1 MTGQNLAAAIAD
13 TAGGLPAPDVG
24 GRRLAGRLRQAFRSG
39 WLVAGTSVV
48 GFFVLLAIIGPFFAP
63 SPYQL
68 STATYQAPS
77 VAHWLG
83 TTQTGQD
90 VFAQLVV
97 SARASLEI
105 GAGAGLLATAISI
118 LVGITGGYVGGF
130 IDEALSLLSNVI
142 LVIPTFPLIIVTF
155 AYVKQGNLTALIL
168 VIALTSW
175 AAAARVLRAQTL
187 SVRNREYV
195 LAARAS
201 GERAWRIILVEILPN
216 ELPIIVS
223 QFIFAMIF
231 AILTQATIAFLGVV
245 DVSQLTWG
253 NMLYF
258 AWNDEALQSGAWW
271 WFIPPGACI
280 ALLGMGLALINFSM
294 DELLNPQLRTYRPAK
309 EQRRG
314 KPRREAIS

>member
-1 MTGQNLAAAIAD
+1 MTAQTI
-13 TAGGLPAPDVG
+13 TAPDADP
-24 GRRLAGRLRQAFRSG
+24 GRAPGWLRGAFRSG
-39 WLVAGTSVV
+39 RLVAGASIV
-48 GFFVLLAIIGPFFAP
+48 GFFVLLAVIGPFFTPDPA
-63 SPYQL
+63 QL

-77 VAHWLG
+77 LAHWLG

-105 GAGAGLLATAISI
+105 GAGAGLLATVISI
-118 LVGITGGYVGGF
+118 LIGITGGYVGG
-130 IDEALSLLSNVI
+130 IVDETLSLLSNVV

-168 VIALTSW
+168 IIALTSW
-175 AAAARVLRAQTL
+175 AASARVLRAQTL

-195 LAARAS
+195 LAARAG

-245 DVSQLTWG
+245 DVSELTWG
-253 NMLYF
+253 NMLFF

-294 DELLNPQLRTYRPAK
+294 DELLNPRLRTYRPAK
-309 EQRRG
+309 PRGVTAAQEHRR
-314 KPRREAIS
+314 KQVAA

>member
-1 MTGQNLAAAIAD
+1 VTAHNITAATVG
-13 TAGGLPAPDVG
+13 TAGGLPAPAVD
-24 GRRLAGRLRQAFRSG
+24 GRPLAGRLRWAFRSG
-39 WLVAGTSVV
+39 RLVAGTSIV

-63 SPYQL
+63 NPGQL

-97 SARASLEI
+97 STRASLEI
-105 GAGAGLLATAISI
+105 GVGAGLLATVISI
-118 LVGITGGYVGGF
+118 LIGITGGYVGGF
-130 IDEALSLLSNVI
+130 VDEALSLLSNVI

-155 AYVKQGNLTALIL
+155 AYVRQGNLTALIL

-175 AAAARVLRAQTL
+175 AASARVLRAQTL

-216 ELPIIVS
+216 ELPIIIS

-258 AWNDEALQSGAWW
+258 AWNDQALQSGAWW

-309 EQRRG
+309 RR
-314 KPRREAIS
+314 KQVAA

>member
-1 MTGQNLAAAIAD
+1 MTAQNIAAA
-13 TAGGLPAPDVG
+13 TAGTASGLPAPDPDA
-24 GRRLAGRLRQAFRSG
+24 RRLAGRLREAFRSG
-39 WLVAGTSVV
+39 RLVAGTSIV
-48 GFFVLLAIIGPFFAP
+48 GFFVLLAIFGPFFAANP
-63 SPYQL
+63 NQL

-77 VAHWLG
+77 IAHWLG

-97 SARASLEI
+97 STRASLEI
-105 GAGAGLLATAISI
+105 GVGAGLLATVISI
-118 LVGITGGYVGGF
+118 LIGITGGYVGGVV
-130 IDEALSLLSNVI
+130 DEALSLLSNVI

-175 AAAARVLRAQTL
+175 AASARVLRAQTL

-195 LAARAS
+195 LAARAG

-231 AILTQATIAFLGVV
+231 AILTQATIAFLGIV

-253 NMLYF
+253 NMLFF

-271 WFIPPGACI
+271 WFVPPGACI
-280 ALLGMGLALINFSM
+280 ALLGMGLALINFSL
-294 DELLNPQLRTYRPAK
+294 DELLNPRLRTYRPK
-309 EQRRG
+309 RVT
-314 KPRREAIS
+314 K

>member
-1 MTGQNLAAAIAD
+1 MTAPSINAPGATAPDLAA
-13 TAGGLPAPDVG
+13 P
-24 GRRLAGRLRQAFRSG
+24 RLAGRLRETFRSG
-39 WLVAGTSVV
+39 RLMAGAGIT
-48 GFFVLLAIIGPFFAP
+48 GFFALLAIIGPFFAP
-63 SPYQL
+63 NPNQL

-77 VAHWLG
+77 AAHWLG

-105 GAGAGLLATAISI
+105 GVGAGLLATVISVLI
-118 LVGITGGYVGGF
+118 GITGGYLGGF
-130 IDEALSLLSNVI
+130 VDEALSLVSNVF

-155 AYVKQGNLTALIL
+155 AYVRQGNLTALIL

-175 AAAARVLRAQTL
+175 AASARVLRAQTL

-195 LAARAS
+195 LAARAA
-201 GERAWRIILVEILPN
+201 GERAWRIIGVEILPN

-231 AILTQATIAFLGVV
+231 AILTQATIAFLGIV

-271 WFIPPGACI
+271 WFVPPGVCI
-280 ALLGMGLALINFSM
+280 ALLGMGLALMNFGL
-294 DELLNPQLRTYRPAK
+294 DELLNPRLRIYRPAK
-309 EQRRG
+309 
-314 KPRREAIS
+314 ADS

>member
-1 MTGQNLAAAIAD
+1 MTAQNIAASIAG
-13 TAGGLPAPDVG
+13 TAGGLPAPGTDA
-24 GRRLAGRLRQAFRSG
+24 RRLAGRLREAFRSG
-39 WLVAGTSVV
+39 RLVAGVSIV
-48 GFFVLLAIIGPFFAP
+48 GFFVLLAIFGPFFTP
-63 SPYQL
+63 NPNQL

-83 TTQTGQD
+83 TNQVGQD

-97 SARASLEI
+97 SARASIEI
-105 GAGAGLLATAISI
+105 GVGAGLLATVISI
-118 LVGITGGYVGGF
+118 LIGITGGYVGG
-130 IDEALSLLSNVI
+130 IVDDALSLLSNVI

-155 AYVKQGNLTALIL
+155 AYVRQGNLTALIL

-175 AAAARVLRAQTL
+175 AASARVLRAQTL

-195 LAARAS
+195 LAARAG

-231 AILTQATIAFLGVV
+231 AILTQATIAFLGIV

-253 NMLYF
+253 NMLFF

-271 WFIPPGACI
+271 WFVPPGACI

-294 DELLNPQLRTYRPAK
+294 DELLNPRLRTYRPVK
-309 EQRRG
+309 ERRRG
-314 KPRREAIS
+314 PRDREVVS

>member
-1 MTGQNLAAAIAD
+1 MTAQTITAPPDAD
-13 TAGGLPAPDVG
+13 V
-24 GRRLAGRLRQAFRSG
+24 RRGAGRLRETFRSG
-39 WLVAGTSVV
+39 RLIAGVSIT
-48 GFFVLLAIIGPFFAP
+48 GFFVLLAIIGPFFAANP
-63 SPYQL
+63 NKL

-77 VAHWLG
+77 AAHWLG

-105 GAGAGLLATAISI
+105 GVGAGLIATVISI
-118 LVGITGGYVGGF
+118 LIGITGGYLGGVV
-130 IDEALSLLSNVI
+130 DEALSLVSNVF

-155 AYVKQGNLTALIL
+155 AYVRQGNLTALIL

-175 AAAARVLRAQTL
+175 AASARVLRAQTL
-187 SVRNREYV
+187 SIRNREYV
-195 LAARAS
+195 LAARAA

-271 WFIPPGACI
+271 WFIPPVVCI
-280 ALLGMGLALINFSM
+280 ALLGMGLALINFSL
-294 DELLNPQLRTYRPAK
+294 DELLNPRLRIYRS
-309 EQRRG
+309 G
-314 KPRREAIS
+314 KAAS

>member
-1 MTGQNLAAAIAD
+1 MTAQNITAAIAD
-13 TAGGLPAPDVG
+13 TASGLPAPDTDA
-24 GRRLAGRLRQAFRSG
+24 RRLAGRVREAFRSG
-39 WLVAGTSVV
+39 RLVAGTSIV
-48 GFFVLLAIIGPFFAP
+48 GFFVLVAIFGPFFAP
-63 SPYQL
+63 NPNQL
-68 STATYQAPS
+68 STALYRAPS
-77 VAHWLG
+77 IAHWLG
-83 TTQTGQD
+83 TNQTGQD

-105 GAGAGLLATAISI
+105 GVGAGLLATVISI
-118 LVGITGGYVGGF
+118 VIGITGGYVGGVV
-130 IDEALSLLSNVI
+130 DEALSLLSNVV

-175 AAAARVLRAQTL
+175 AASARVLRAQTL

-195 LAARAS
+195 LAARAG

-231 AILTQATIAFLGVV
+231 AILTQATIAFLGIV
-245 DVSQLTWG
+245 DVGQLTWG
-253 NMLYF
+253 NMLFF

-271 WFIPPGACI
+271 WFVPPGACI
-280 ALLGMGLALINFSM
+280 ALLGMGLALINFSL
-294 DELLNPQLRTYRPAK
+294 DELLNPRLRTYRPAK
-309 EQRRG
+309 KRG
-314 KPRREAIS
+314 REVAS

>member
-1 MTGQNLAAAIAD
+1 MTALNI
-13 TAGGLPAPDVG
+13 TAPGTDV
-24 GRRLAGRLRQAFRSG
+24 RRLAGRLREAFRSG
-39 WLVAGTSVV
+39 RLVAGTSIV
-48 GFFVLLAIIGPFFAP
+48 GFFVLVAIFGPLFVP
-63 SPYQL
+63 DPNLL

-77 VAHWLG
+77 LAHWLG
-83 TTQTGQD
+83 TNQTGQD
-90 VFAQLVV
+90 VLAQLVV

-105 GAGAGLLATAISI
+105 GVGAGLLATVISI
-118 LVGITGGYVGGF
+118 LIGITGGYVGG
-130 IDEALSLLSNVI
+130 IVDDALSLLSNVV

-155 AYVKQGNLTALIL
+155 AYVRQGNLTALIL

-175 AAAARVLRAQTL
+175 AASARVLRAQTL

-195 LAARAS
+195 LAARAG

-231 AILTQATIAFLGVV
+231 AILTQATIAFLGIV

-253 NMLYF
+253 NMLFF

-271 WFIPPGACI
+271 WFVPPGACI

-294 DELLNPQLRTYRPAK
+294 DELLNPRLRTYRPAK
-309 EQRRG
+309 RVP
-314 KPRREAIS
+314 K

>member
-1 MTGQNLAAAIAD
+1 VTAQNITAA
-13 TAGGLPAPDVG
+13 TAGGPLAPDMDP
-24 GRRLAGRLRQAFRSG
+24 RRFAGRLREAFRSG
-39 WLVAGTSVV
+39 RLVAGVGIV

-63 SPYQL
+63 NPEQL

-77 VAHWLG
+77 FAHWLG

-105 GAGAGLLATAISI
+105 GVGAGLLATIISI
-118 LVGITGGYVGGF
+118 LIGITGGYVGGVV
-130 IDEALSLLSNVI
+130 DELLSLLSNVV

-155 AYVKQGNLTALIL
+155 AYVKQGSLTAIIV

-175 AAAARVLRAQTL
+175 AASARVLRAQTL

-195 LAARAS
+195 LAARAC
-201 GERAWRIILVEILPN
+201 GERAWRIIAVEILPN

-253 NMLYF
+253 NMLFF

-294 DELLNPQLRTYRPAK
+294 DELLNPQLRTYRPAR
-309 EQRRG
+309 RRG
-314 KPRREAIS
+314 KQVAA

>member
-1 MTGQNLAAAIAD
+1 MTAQTITAPGAD
-13 TAGGLPAPDVG
+13 V
-24 GRRLAGRLRQAFRSG
+24 RRFTGRLREAFRSG
-39 WLVAGTSVV
+39 GLVAGATIT

-63 SPYQL
+63 NPNQL
-68 STATYQAPS
+68 STATYRPPS
-77 VAHWLG
+77 GAHWLG

-105 GAGAGLLATAISI
+105 GVGAGLLATVISI
-118 LVGITGGYVGGF
+118 LIGITGGYLGGF
-130 IDEALSLLSNVI
+130 VDEALSLVSNVF
-142 LVIPTFPLIIVTF
+142 LVLPTFPLIIVTF
-155 AYVKQGNLTALIL
+155 AYVRQGNLTALIL

-175 AAAARVLRAQTL
+175 AASARVLRAQTL

-195 LAARAS
+195 LAARAA

-271 WFIPPGACI
+271 WFVPPGACI
-280 ALLGMGLALINFSM
+280 ALLGMGLALINFSL
-294 DELLNPQLRTYRPAK
+294 DELLNPRLRIYRPAK
-309 EQRRG
+309 
-314 KPRREAIS
+314 ADS

>member
-1 MTGQNLAAAIAD
+1 MTAQII
-13 TAGGLPAPDVG
+13 TAPEAPDADA
-24 GRRLAGRLRQAFRSG
+24 RRSIGRLREAFRSG
-39 WLVAGTSVV
+39 RLVTGTSIV

-63 SPYQL
+63 NAGQL
-68 STATYQAPS
+68 STATYRAPS
-77 VAHWLG
+77 AAHWLG

-105 GAGAGLLATAISI
+105 GAGAGLLATVISI
-118 LVGITGGYVGGF
+118 LIGITGGYLGGF
-130 IDEALSLLSNVI
+130 ADEALSLLSNVF
-142 LVIPTFPLIIVTF
+142 LVIPTLPLIIITF

-195 LAARAS
+195 LAARAG
-201 GERAWRIILVEILPN
+201 GERSWRIILVEILPN

-253 NMLYF
+253 NMLFF

-280 ALLGMGLALINFSM
+280 ALLGMGLALINFSL
-294 DELLNPQLRTYRPAK
+294 DELLNPRLRIYRPEK
-309 EQRRG
+309 DRRRQVA
-314 KPRREAIS
+314 P

>member
-1 MTGQNLAAAIAD
+1 MTAPAINAPGAVAAPRLS
-13 TAGGLPAPDVG
+13 GLVET
-24 GRRLAGRLRQAFRSG
+24 FRSG
-39 WLVAGTSVV
+39 RLVAGTSIV
-48 GFFVLLAIIGPFFAP
+48 GFFVLVAIIGPFFAP
-63 SPYQL
+63 NPNQL
-68 STATYQAPS
+68 STATYRAPS
-77 VAHWLG
+77 AAHWLG

-105 GAGAGLLATAISI
+105 GVGAGLLATVISI
-118 LVGITGGYVGGF
+118 LIGITGGYIGGV
-130 IDEALSLLSNVI
+130 IDEALSLLTNVI

-155 AYVKQGNLTALIL
+155 AYVRQGNVVALIL

-175 AAAARVLRAQTL
+175 AASARVLRAQTL

-195 LAARAS
+195 LAARAC

-280 ALLGMGLALINFSM
+280 ALLGMGLALINFGM
-294 DELLNPQLRTYRPAK
+294 DELLNPRLRIYRPR
-309 EQRRG
+309 E
-314 KPRREAIS
+314 PRKRVAS

>member
-1 MTGQNLAAAIAD
+1 MTAQNIAASIAD
-13 TAGGLPAPDVG
+13 TASGLPAPDTDA
-24 GRRLAGRLRQAFRSG
+24 RRLAGRLREAFRSG
-39 WLVAGTSVV
+39 RLVAGVSIV
-48 GFFVLLAIIGPFFAP
+48 GFFVLLAIFGPFFIANP
-63 SPYQL
+63 DQL

-77 VAHWLG
+77 IAHWLG
-83 TTQTGQD
+83 TNQVGQD

-97 SARASLEI
+97 SARASIEI
-105 GAGAGLLATAISI
+105 GVGAGLLATLISI
-118 LVGITGGYVGGF
+118 LIGITGGYVGG
-130 IDEALSLLSNVI
+130 IVDDALSLLSNVV

-175 AAAARVLRAQTL
+175 AASARVLRAQTL

-195 LAARAS
+195 LAARAG

-231 AILTQATIAFLGVV
+231 AILTQATIAFLGIV

-253 NMLYF
+253 NMLFF

-271 WFIPPGACI
+271 WFVPPGACI

-294 DELLNPQLRTYRPAK
+294 DELLNPRLRTYRPVK
-309 EQRRG
+309 ERRRG
-314 KPRREAIS
+314 TRVREVVS